1 MIERVE
7 RIAAV
12 RALRA
17 ADAVSV
23 RSGLV
28 AVRDE
33 RAWLDAQH
41 AGLVAQLASV
51 SSFPEAAIAEVD
63 RCSVASA
70 SKTRERSE
78 TLAATPNLA
87 DALGDG
93 VITAGHIDEV
103 TRCAK
108 MLGSGRR
115 NELLARS
122 DQLVAVAAAGTIG
135 EFRRRLALEVRRLQ
149 VDDGMDRLP
158 RQRRDSRLSTWVDA
172 EGMWNLRGRFD
183 PVTGVRL
190 DAKLRTHGGGIVRAG
205 GPGGVSCR
213 SDRETEVPRRPCI
226 GGVGRRDGGGGT
238 VGSLGVRGRDRRRCH
253 RPARPGRRVADP
265 GGDPRPGPR
274 RSRR

>member
-1 MIERVE
+1 M
-7 RIAAV
+7 AV
-12 RALRA
+12 REA
-17 ADAVSV
+17 
-23 RSGLV
+23 
-28 AVRDE
+28 

-51 SSFPEAAIAEVD
+51 SSFPERRSPRWIGV
-63 RCSVASA
+63 RVASA

-93 VITAGHIDEV
+93 VITAGHVDEV

-135 EFRRRLALEVRRLQ
+135 EFRRRLALEVRRPQ
-149 VDDGMDRLP
+149 VDDGMDRLA
-158 RQRRDSRLSTWVDA
+158 RQRRDCRLSTWVDA
-172 EGMWNLRGRFD
+172 AGMWNLRGRFD

-190 DAKLRTHGGGIVRAG
+190 DAKLRTTVEVLFAAG
-205 GPGGVSCR
+205 GPG
-213 SDRETEVPRRPCI
+213 E
-226 GGVGRRDGGGGT
+226 
-238 VGSLGVRGRDRRRCH
+238 
-253 RPARPGRRVADP
+253 
-265 GGDPRPGPR
+265 
-274 RSRR
+274 